1 MQSVTKLLGCILF
14 ICHLQ
19 ASSLAAPTHVIK
31 RDQEYRNILFGQ
43 YSCRIQKAADSVRTK
58 LNVSH

>member
-31 RDQEYRNILFGQ
+31 RDQDILFGQ
-43 YSCRIQKAADSVRTK
+43 YSCRIQKVVDSVRTK